1 MNAQLSLRYVD
12 DPAVTVNRKP
22 RILCVDDEPN
32 VLESLSDTLR
42 KRFDV
47 TTTTNGFE
55 ALRILKEDPFEVVVS
70 DMRMP
75 MLNGA
80 RFLSLAREH
89 APDTVRLLLTGQST
103 LDDAVTAVNDGE
115 VFRVM
120 LKPCPG
126 RELVAT
132 LDAAVTRHREHVG
145 QREHDER
152 SALGIAEAFMT
163 LAAAIDPCAPER
175 AARISA
181 NARELAEEIDPT
193 MSLPHLEPACR
204 LMQLGLVGLEHEAV
218 AELSRGGQRV
228 PREHASQLERL
239 PELARPFLRPVPAL
253 APVDALLGAACEP
266 FVATVPG
273 VAGTPL
279 GARLLRIALDFEA
292 LECQGTPSHT
302 SVRVMRERDR
312 RYDHNLLDRFAELL
326 GVTG

>member
-1 MNAQLSLRYVD
+1 
-12 DPAVTVNRKP
+12 VTVNRKP
-22 RILCVDDEPN
+22 RVLCVDDEPN
-32 VLESLSDTLR
+32 VLESLTDTLR

-55 ALRILKEDPFEVVVS
+55 ALRFLKEDGFEVLVS

-89 APDTVRLLLTGQST
+89 APDTVRLLLTGQSS
-103 LDDAVTAVNDGE
+103 LDDAVIAVNDGE

-126 RELVAT
+126 RDLIAT
-132 LDAAVTRHREHVG
+132 LESAVTRHREIVG
-145 QREHDER
+145 QRELEAR
-152 SALGIAEAFMT
+152 SARGVAQSFME
-163 LAAAIDPCAPER
+163 LAAAVDPTAPER
-175 AARISA
+175 AERIVA
-181 NARELAEEIDPT
+181 NARELAETVEST
-193 MSLPHLEPACR
+193 VSLADLEPACQ
-204 LMQLGLVGLEHEAV
+204 LMQLGVVGLSHETVTQLTRAQRITREQA
-218 AELSRGGQRV
+218 AE
-228 PREHASQLERL
+228 LERL
-239 PELARPFLRPVPAL
+239 PELSRPFLRPIPTL
-253 APVDALLGAACEP
+253 QSVDVLLGAASEP

-302 SVRVMRERDR
+302 AVRAMRERPK
-312 RYDHNLLDRFAELL
+312 RYDPNLLDRFAELL
-326 GVTG
+326 GVTA